1 MAFRDR
7 SQGFGFVYVD
17 IKQLL
22 EQTDAINA
30 NPEAHP
36 QEKTALSIHIPKKAA
51 PAPVVM
57 PAPAPA
63 ANEIKPEELA
73 SNVTNLNKQPMDA
86 RIKQIKDNLDRLQS
100 LHHKL
105 HAVLDELSTAS
116 RKKKTTEE

>member
-17 IKQLL
+17 IKKLL
-22 EQTDAINA
+22 EQTDAVNA
-30 NPEAHP
+30 NPEMHP
-36 QEKTALSIHIPKKAA
+36 QEKTAFSIHLPKKAA
-51 PAPVVM
+51 PAPVV
-57 PAPAPA
+57 APAPSPLA
-63 ANEIKPEELA
+63 EIKQDETMA
-73 SNVTNLNKQPMDA
+73 KKPMDE

-116 RKKKTTEE
+116 RKKKTSEE

>member
-17 IKQLL
+17 VKKLL
-22 EQTDAINA
+22 EQTDAIDK
-30 NPEAHP
+30 NPEIHP
-36 QEKTALSIHIPKKAA
+36 QEKTALSIHLTKKSPVAVVPPPMPAAEVKAA
-51 PAPVVM
+51 V
-57 PAPAPA
+57 
-63 ANEIKPEELA
+63 EELA
-73 SNVTNLNKQPMDA
+73 NVSKAPMDE
-86 RIKQIKDNLDRLQS
+86 RIKQIKSNLDRLQS